1 MSKNIVGFDNDETV
15 TRMIKDYESKI
26 QELEQARV
34 EDKHQQE
41 MMMKFIEKLEE
52 QRKFFKQ
59 QFNTS
64 DHIQQ
69 MIDKKEKNV

>member
-26 QELEQARV
+26 HELEQARV